1 MNAKRLITIAAI
13 LLATGGHAGAAD
25 AGPEY
30 VDLAGLQQH
39 PLDTANHK
47 ATVLV
52 FVWHTCPV
60 ANSYA
65 PEIERIYQDYKD
77 RDVAVYLVQV
87 DPDLK
92 VEKARRHAKDYGYT
106 MPVII
111 DRKHELVKR
120 TGAEMTPE
128 AAVLLPDGKL
138 VYRGRIDDRQAALGK
153 RRPAAT
159 ESDLRDT
166 LDAVLAGEK
175 LEPRTTKAV
184 GCYIP
189 ETQ

>member
-1 MNAKRLITIAAI
+1 MKARRFIASLFLLIVTGFSLAA
-13 LLATGGHAGAAD
+13 TD
-25 AGPEY
+25 AGLEFE
-30 VDLAGLQQH
+30 DISGAKQH
-39 PLDTANHK
+39 PLDTAGHK

-65 PEIERIYQDYKD
+65 PEIEKIYEDYRD
-77 RDVAVYLVQV
+77 RGVAFYLVQV

-92 VEKARRHAKDYGYT
+92 VEKARRHAEDYSYT

-111 DRKHELVKR
+111 DRKHELVER

-128 AAVLLPDGKL
+128 AAVLLPGGEL
-138 VYRGRIDDRQAALGK
+138 IYRGRIDNRQAALGK

-159 ESDLRDT
+159 EFDLRDT
-166 LDAVLAGEK
+166 LAAVLSGRK

-189 ETQ
+189 EID

>member
-1 MNAKRLITIAAI
+1 MNVIRLIAIAAL
-13 LLATGGHAGAAD
+13 LLATGGPAGAAD
-25 AGPEY
+25 AGPEFA
-30 VDLAGLQQH
+30 DLAGVGRH
-39 PLDTANHK
+39 PLDTAGHK
-47 ATVLV
+47 AAVLF

-77 RDVAVYLVQV
+77 RGVAVYLVQV

-92 VEKARRHAKDYGYT
+92 VEKARQHAIDYSYT

-128 AAVLLPDGKL
+128 AAVLLPDGEL
-138 VYRGRIDDRQAALGK
+138 IYRGRIDDRQAALGK

-159 ESDLRDT
+159 EFDLRDT
-166 LDAVLAGEK
+166 LDAILAGKK

-189 ETQ
+189 ETR